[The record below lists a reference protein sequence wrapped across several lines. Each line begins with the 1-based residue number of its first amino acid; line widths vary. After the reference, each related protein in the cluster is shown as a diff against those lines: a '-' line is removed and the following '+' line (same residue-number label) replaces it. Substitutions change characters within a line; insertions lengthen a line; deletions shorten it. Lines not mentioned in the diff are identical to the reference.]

1 MGGEAYS
8 WKATA
13 VLGADHES
21 IEQQFQEQVEAVYA
35 RLLKQLDKSKPNLTE
50 ISREYQQAVSQD
62 FFHSKLGVQVRD
74 RLMARRGEKR

>member
-13 VLGADHES
+13 VMGQDSES
-21 IEQQFQEQVEAVYA
+21 IEQQFQGQVDAVYA